1 MICFILCFFISF
13 QLVLDLFII
22 FFKNFSF
29 YSLPLS
35 LSFKA
40 LAGLNPAPTLA
51 AISISSPVLGL
62 RPFLAL
68 RDLGSNVPNPG
79 STTFLPSTRVCY
91 YL

>member
-1 MICFILCFFISF
+1 
-13 QLVLDLFII
+13 
-22 FFKNFSF
+22 
-29 YSLPLS
+29 
-35 LSFKA
+35 
-40 LAGLNPAPTLA
+40 
-51 AISISSPVLGL
+51 ISISSPVLGL

>member
-1 MICFILCFFISF
+1 M
-13 QLVLDLFII
+13 LF
-22 FFKNFSF
+22 KLYVV

-35 LSFKA
+35 LSFNA

-68 RDLGSNVPNPG
+68 RALGSNVPNPG